1 MSLLSTTTTTRSTT
15 KNGSRATAI
24 GEMKPSSR
32 LLEPIHEEGQPRSE
46 NNDDGKEEEKEEEKR
61 LRSIDP
67 FLACRHGDLEL
78 VKRLIGK
85 ANCNERESSGR
96 RSSCLHFAAG
106 FGRRDVCDY
115 LLNECGADPSIKD
128 EG

>member
-1 MSLLSTTTTTRSTT
+1 MSLLSTTTTRSTT
-15 KNGSRATAI
+15 KNANRATAI

-32 LLEPIHEEGQPRSE
+32 LLEPIHEEGQQRSE
-46 NNDDGKEEEKEEEKR
+46 NNDDSKEEEKR

-85 ANCNERESSGR
+85 ANCNERETSGR